1 MLMTSG
7 KSCWQN
13 VNNPTFLFEEK
24 KSRQKKTFRRSPE
37 RSEPDR
43 QTGLSVLPN
52 EVDCSG
58 VLPRVKPSDEQ
69 SAGFPLKG
77 FTCEKLINTAKLR
90 TELVR
95 SFFHYRQFSGNHL
108 KSGKRSGIEM
118 LLQEKVQLIQHTEHF
133 QRSPETLPKAY
144 LPGIPDMQSRTLP
157 STKCQ
162 CHGWYPTVET
172 CFDMVP
178 DMVPHSTAI
187 SVLSTQLVFLM
198 LSVSS

>member
-43 QTGLSVLPN
+43 QTGLSVRPN

-58 VLPRVKPSDEQ
+58 ALPRVKPSDEQ
-69 SAGFPLKG
+69 SAGFPLEG
-77 FTCEKLINTAKLR
+77 FNCEKLINSKAPHR
-90 TELVR
+90 IGAELF
-95 SFFHYRQFSGNHL
+95 SCRQFSGNHL
-108 KSGKRSGIEM
+108 KSGKHSGIEM

-133 QRSPETLPKAY
+133 QHSPETLPKAY

-187 SVLSTQLVFLM
+187 SVLSTILVFLM

>member
-7 KSCWQN
+7 KSCWQSA
-13 VNNPTFLFEEK
+13 NNRTFLFEEK

-43 QTGLSVLPN
+43 QTGLSVRPN

-58 VLPRVKPSDEQ
+58 ALPRVKPSDEQ
-69 SAGFPLKG
+69 SAGFPLEG
-77 FTCEKLINTAKLR
+77 FNCEKRINTAKLR
-90 TELVR
+90 TELAR
-95 SFFHYRQFSGNHL
+95 SFFHCRQFNGNRL
-108 KSGKRSGIEM
+108 KSEKHSDIEM
-118 LLQEKVQLIQHTEHF
+118 LLQEKVQLLQHTEHF

-157 STKCQ
+157 SIKYQ

-172 CFDMVP
+172 CSDMVP
-178 DMVPHSTAI
+178 DMVPHNTAI
-187 SVLSTQLVFLM
+187 SVLSTTLVFLM
-198 LSVSS
+198 FSVSS